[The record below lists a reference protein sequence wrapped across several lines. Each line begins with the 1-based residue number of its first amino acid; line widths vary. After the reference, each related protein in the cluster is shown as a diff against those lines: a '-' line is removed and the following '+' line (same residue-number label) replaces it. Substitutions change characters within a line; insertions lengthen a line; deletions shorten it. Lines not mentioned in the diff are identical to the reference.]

1 MKSDYEL
8 QRDANIAR
16 NQAVLDALGLGG
28 NNSLKPQKAP
38 VAAREPAPLIPEQER
53 RRSSRVSK
61 QVVTFEALSHEF
73 CDEEERVAEGRV
85 REGRKRA
92 APTSYREEQAREVEE
107 REAKAAR
114 RREEAQRV
122 RRTMEARAARERV
135 LTAPL
140 VVDLPIVDENAQR
153 PAHQFAY
160 PVLSKRARCPGC
172 NGIFVVTAKGTL
184 HKHDCR
190 PARPIVA
197 FV

>member
-1 MKSDYEL
+1 MKSEYEL

-38 VAAREPAPLIPEQER
+38 VAAWEPAPLIPEQER
-53 RRSSRVSK
+53 RRSSRVSR
-61 QVVTFEALSHEF
+61 QVVTFQALSHEF

-107 REAKAAR
+107 REARAAR

-122 RRTMEARAARERV
+122 RRTVEAKV
-135 LTAPL
+135 STTAPAPL
-140 VVDLPIVDENAQR
+140 LANLPIVDDNAQR